1 MRGQLELKTSPQLQY
16 AAFFIQGSVWP
27 QLQEQFPH
35 KNCFGN
41 VSGDLI
47 QNCSCCQKSPVYAL
61 KMRHACTWIIPC
73 KLILVQLFV
82 LKTNFFEQF
91 VCFKDFPRLFY
102 LWFSINRTTFC
113 NCFFETITF
122 LFVDR
127 LLCSKVHSLIADIM
141 PLLLLPL
148 PAHLDCVL
156 RHACNNWVKFFFE
169 NALLYKFTRYCWLT
183 LLTRDESFSNLANV
197 TLKHRIRNNYLSSRT
212 DDENIMNS
220 VGVL

>member
-1 MRGQLELKTSPQLQY
+1 MIERYKRPTWKSIGEVKKREVTSKDNGGQSDPCMRGQLELKTSSQLQY

-82 LKTNFFEQF
+82 LKTKFFEQF

-102 LWFSINRTTFC
+102 LWFSINRTTF
-113 NCFFETITF
+113 
-122 LFVDR
+122 L
-127 LLCSKVHSLIADIM
+127 
-141 PLLLLPL
+141 
-148 PAHLDCVL
+148 
-156 RHACNNWVKFFFE
+156 
-169 NALLYKFTRYCWLT
+169 
-183 LLTRDESFSNLANV
+183 
-197 TLKHRIRNNYLSSRT
+197 
-212 DDENIMNS
+212 
-220 VGVL
+220 